1 MIHTTNIT
9 EGNTLYFLFQIMLC
23 ETYLPSF
30 QKCQRIQG
38 QMDLLYAQK
47 IRTYDIE
54 FPDLGKHDLL
64 F

>member
-1 MIHTTNIT
+1 
-9 EGNTLYFLFQIMLC
+9 MLC

-38 QMDLLYAQK
+38 QMDLFYAQK

-54 FPDLGKHDLL
+54 FPDLGKQD
-64 F
+64 